1 MVSDEEDR
9 GDKESLQPLD
19 EQSVG
24 RTAAARTSRFM
35 KALRCQEGT

>member
-1 MVSDEEDR
+1 MVGDEEDR

-24 RTAAARTSRFM
+24 RRRRVRPD
-35 KALRCQEGT
+35 L